1 MNKKIVVLGG
11 GTGQSVLLKGLKQFP
26 FDITAVVSVCD
37 DGKSTGKIREEF
49 NIPAVGDIRRVL
61 IALSETEDIV
71 EKIVNYRFSSNG
83 DFNGHTVGNLMLAAL
98 TDIGGNLSGG
108 IKLISNILNLKGE
121 VLPLTDDCVTLVG
134 KMDDGKVVE
143 GEHFITE
150 YPGKIKKVYYKKEPK
165 ANKEVIDKI
174 LNADAI
180 ILSMGSLYTSIIPN
194 LLCKDIIKAI
204 DKSKARIIYV
214 CNVMTQP
221 GETDNFKASDHVK
234 FLNKYLGKRKVDA
247 VITNSEKI
255 EEDIVKIY
263 ETQEEKDLVVV
274 DSENINIEHVNKPL
288 IKIENNIIRHDNV
301 KLALEIMNILIK

>member
-1 MNKKIVVLGG
+1 MNKKLVVLGG

-61 IALSETEDIV
+61 VSLSETEDIV
-71 EKIVNYRFSSNG
+71 EKLINYRFCSNG
-83 DFNGHTVGNLMLAAL
+83 DFDGHTVGNLMLAAL
-98 TDIGGNLSGG
+98 TDIGGNLSDG

-121 VLPLTDDCVTLVG
+121 VLPLTDDCVTLMG
-134 KMDDGKVVE
+134 KMEDGEVIE
-143 GEHFITE
+143 GEHHITLS
-150 YPGKIKKVYYKKEPK
+150 PKKIKKVYYKKEPK
-165 ANKEVIDKI
+165 ANKEVLDKI
-174 LNADAI
+174 KEADAI

-194 LLCKDIIKAI
+194 LLCKDVIKAI
-204 DKSKARIIYV
+204 DESNAKIIYV
-214 CNVMTQP
+214 CNVVTQP

-234 FLNKYLGKRKVDA
+234 LLNKYLGKRKVD
-247 VITNSEKI
+247 VLITNSEEI
-255 EEDIVKIY
+255 DSDIVKIY
-263 ETQEEKDLVVV
+263 ETQEQKDLVVV
-274 DSENINIEHVNKPL
+274 DTKNIKIEHVNKPL

>member
-134 KMDDGKVVE
+134 KMYDGKVVE